1 MDLAENQREDIGTT
15 VEGKDLQVLV
25 GEATKAR
32 LAVAL
37 TMTVGSK
44 SQTEMQTE
52 MFLFSFSAV
61 SSPYVPSPAG
71 TKGVCICRWPS

>member
-1 MDLAENQREDIGTT
+1 MDLAENQRDDIGTT

-37 TMTVGSK
+37 TMTMGSK
-44 SQTEMQTE
+44 SQTEMQIET
-52 MFLFSFSAV
+52 FLFSLSPV
-61 SSPYVPSPAG
+61 SLSYVPSPAD
-71 TKGVCICRWPS
+71 TK

>member
-1 MDLAENQREDIGTT
+1 MDLAENQRDDIGTT
-15 VEGKDLQVLV
+15 VEGKDLQVLM

-52 MFLFSFSAV
+52 MFLFSLSAV

-71 TKGVCICRWPS
+71 TKGVCICRLPS